1 VIAMTAA
8 AMQGDREACLAAG
21 MDDYLS
27 KPIRPD
33 ALAKMLGRWVVPKEP
48 TPVLETAE
56 LASDDHSPDDLASD
70 DHSSDA
76 GAAQLDDERLSM
88 LRDLDD
94 GDGALL
100 AAIADEFCLEAQ
112 RQLDRLHEALAEGD
126 PQAVERAAHSI
137 KGSAANLGATRLAEI
152 TGHLEAL
159 GRAGALGGAA
169 EVVDDAAVEL
179 DRVRVALVK
188 VLAVR

>member
-1 VIAMTAA
+1 
-8 AMQGDREACLAAG
+8 
-21 MDDYLS
+21 LS

-56 LASDDHSPDDLASD
+56 LASDDLASD

-179 DRVRVALVK
+179 DRVRVALVN